1 MSEATFEQANLH
13 LKLYDLRREPRL
25 RQAREWFADHFHP
38 QSLDDVMKLCP
49 PGSTENAYMR
59 QVLSYWEMVASMA
72 NRGLLDQD
80 LFFEN
85 GGEEWA
91 VFQQVKPV
99 LVGWREMFASRK
111 FLGNL
116 EVHCTRLEAW
126 REKTSPGSNAAIR
139 KVIEQMNQV
148 KQSAKSA
155 AA

>member
-49 PGSTENAYMR
+49 PGSTENVYMR

>member
-1 MSEATFEQANLH
+1 MSEATFEQAKLH

-25 RQAREWFADHFHP
+25 RQAREWFSDHFHP
-38 QSLDDVMKLCP
+38 QSLDEVMKICP

-99 LVGWREMFASRK
+99 LAGWREMFASKK

-116 EVHCTRLEAW
+116 EAHCARFEAW
-126 REKTSPGSNAAIR
+126 REKTSPGSNAAIG
-139 KVIEQMNQV
+139 KVIEQMNRA
-148 KQSAKSA
+148 KQSVKSA

>member
-25 RQAREWFADHFHP
+25 RQAREWFSDHFHP
-38 QSLDDVMKLCP
+38 QSLDDVMKICP

-85 GGEEWA
+85 GG
-91 VFQQVKPV
+91 
-99 LVGWREMFASRK
+99 
-111 FLGNL
+111 
-116 EVHCTRLEAW
+116 
-126 REKTSPGSNAAIR
+126 
-139 KVIEQMNQV
+139 
-148 KQSAKSA
+148 
-155 AA
+155 